1 MLQLKRALF
10 SACESYVNSRI
21 KDIEDA
27 MRNAQAAANDETKS
41 SAGDKYETG
50 RAMMHLEK
58 EKLAGQL
65 MEAGKMKKGL
75 DQIDADRSDTLAG
88 LGSLV
93 RTAQANYY
101 ISASVGKLE
110 VEGEV
115 FFAIS
120 PASPIGQQLLGKKEG
135 ERFSFAGKTQQI
147 MVLA

>member
-1 MLQLKRALF
+1 
-10 SACESYVNSRI
+10 
-21 KDIEDA
+21 

-75 DQIDADRSDTLAG
+75 DQIDVDRSDTLAG

-101 ISASVGKLE
+101 VSASVGKLE

-120 PASPIGQQLLGKKEG
+120 PASPIGQQLLGKKQG
-135 ERFSFAGKTQQI
+135 DTFSFAGRSQQI
-147 MVLA
+147 TVLA

>member
-1 MLQLKRALF
+1 MLQLKKALF
-10 SACESYVNSRI
+10 SACDHYVNDRI
-21 KDIEDA
+21 STIEEA
-27 MRNAQAAANDETKS
+27 MRNAQSAANNETKS

-65 MEAGKMKKGL
+65 TEAAKMRKAL
-75 DQIDADRSDTLAG
+75 DLIDVEKTDTVVG

-93 RTAQANYY
+93 RTEKASYY

-120 PASPIGQQLLGKKEG
+120 PVSPIGQQLLDKVEG
-135 ERFSFAGKTQQI
+135 DSFTFAGRSQRITA
-147 MVLA
+147 LC

>member
-1 MLQLKRALF
+1 MLELKKSLF
-10 SACESYVNSRI
+10 AACESHVNNRI
-21 KDIEDA
+21 ETIEVA

-65 MEAGKMKKGL
+65 TEAAKMKKAL
-75 DQIDADRSDTLAG
+75 DLIEPEKLDTVVG

-93 RTAQANYY
+93 RTARTSYY
-101 ISASVGKLE
+101 ISASVGKLL
-110 VEGEV
+110 VEGET

-120 PASPIGQQLLGKKEG
+120 PASPIGQQLLEKKAG
-135 ERFSFAGKTQQI
+135 DTFTFAGKSHKIEQ
-147 MVLA
+147 LA